1 MGKTL
6 FIGCSHTMGYY
17 GHKTEGAKIWQDNNY
32 AEIYGKENNKSV
44 IVMASG
50 GTANRAYPNF
60 LAHALKQHDDIE
72 EVFVQST
79 YWSRFP
85 VAINPTLNE
94 KEILP
99 LDFFI
104 ENDLQTDELTRY
116 SLGLCQNKTYL
127 EQYLKPEPF
136 DYKAFPYIN
145 AIPFE
150 AEPDVRRLSYMYLR
164 MYHYSQTHLEQQD
177 YIKDI
182 TFMDMLCR
190 DKDIPLYVWNINDRC
205 FIPNSV
211 DGFYTNLTQTT
222 FSKVDA
228 INFLQHKT
236 DKSLDCETLD
246 GEHYNYY
253 IHGLIA
259 KDYIPFL
266 KENK

>member
-1 MGKTL
+1 M
-6 FIGCSHTMGYY
+6 
-17 GHKTEGAKIWQDNNY
+17 
-32 AEIYGKENNKSV
+32 
-44 IVMASG
+44 
-50 GTANRAYPNF
+50 
-60 LAHALKQHDDIE
+60 
-72 EVFVQST
+72 
-79 YWSRFP
+79 
-85 VAINPTLNE
+85 
-94 KEILP
+94 
-99 LDFFI
+99 
-104 ENDLQTDELTRY
+104 QTDELTRY